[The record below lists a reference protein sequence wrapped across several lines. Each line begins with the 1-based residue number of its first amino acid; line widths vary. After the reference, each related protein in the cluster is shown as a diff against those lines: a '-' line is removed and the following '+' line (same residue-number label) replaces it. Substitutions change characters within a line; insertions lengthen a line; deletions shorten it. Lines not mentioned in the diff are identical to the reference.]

1 MGKFIELFK
10 KNRVLSMDELRDM
23 LLIDNSKDFVE
34 LIKNVEKLVKNG
46 ILVQLKNEKFLFLD
60 DEVFFEGIIKV
71 NNAGFAFVYCRDIES
86 EIYIPKGYTKCS
98 MTGDRVKVRIDDF
111 YQGERNL
118 EGIVVEVLERNNKYT
133 VGTLIKAKRFSYV
146 KSDDRNIDKYIKIE
160 KETLVDLVDGQKVI
174 VEITEYAKTNFDDHR
189 GIIIRSIGHKDDP
202 GIDVLSTIYK
212 HNIPLEFPEGVGL
225 ELDRINEEV
234 VMKSPYRDCR
244 DELVVTIDGEDSKD
258 LDDAISVI
266 KTKTGY
272 RLKVFIAD
280 VSAYVTEGSELDK
293 EAQNRGC
300 SVYLVDRVVP
310 MLPRKLSNNIC
321 SLNPNVNRYTIC
333 CEMDFNG
340 DGFVRTYDIYPAV
353 INSKGRLTYNKVNAV
368 FEDDEIVCREYREY
382 LKMLNQS
389 LELSLKIRENRERRG
404 AIDFDKSEAKIIVD
418 ENSEVK
424 DIVLRERG
432 KAEKLIEDF
441 MLSANEVIA
450 EHFYWLETPFI
461 YRIHEE
467 PKMEKLKQ
475 FFDLSATLGYRAKV
489 NLENIEAYTLANM
502 LEKFKGSPAESM
514 LSTILLRTMNQAR
527 YSSMSLGHFA
537 LASKYYTH
545 FTSPIRRYPD
555 LLVHRM
561 IRSYIFNGDINS
573 KNKEHFDEIL
583 PELAEQSSL
592 CEKRAVECER
602 EVEQIKK
609 CEYMLGRENQEFEG
623 MISSVTRFGVFIS
636 LPNTIEGLCHI
647 KNMLDD
653 YYEFDEKKLI
663 LVGKRKKKIYRIGD
677 KVKIKI
683 DNVDLENQA
692 IDFKILSHKESVQR
706 SSTRTSD
713 KNFKSTK
720 KIKTFKN
727 KTIKSRRRRR

>member
-1 MGKFIELFK
+1 MEKIIGLFEK
-10 KNRVLSMDELRDM
+10 RTVLSMDEIKEELNIEDSR
-23 LLIDNSKDFVE
+23 DFVE
-34 LIKNVEKLVKNG
+34 LIKNIEKLIKNR
-46 ILVQLKNEKFLFLD
+46 LVVQLKNEKFLYLD
-60 DEVFFEGIIKV
+60 EEMFFEGVIKV
-71 NNAGFAFVYCRDIES
+71 NTAGFAFVYCQDIES
-86 EIYIPKGYTKCS
+86 EIYIPKGYTKSS
-98 MTGDRVKVRIDDF
+98 MTGDRVKVRVDDF
-111 YQGERNL
+111 YQGEKNL
-118 EGIVVEVLERNNKYT
+118 EGSVVDVVERNNKYT

-146 KSDDRNIDKYIKIE
+146 KSDDKNIDKYIKIE
-160 KETLVDLVDGQKVI
+160 KETIADLVDGQKVV
-174 VEITEYAKTNFDDHR
+174 VEITEYAKTSFDDHK
-189 GIIIRSIGHKDDP
+189 GIITRSIGHKDDP
-202 GIDVLSTIYK
+202 GIDILSTIYK
-212 HNIPLEFPEGVGL
+212 HNIPTEFPSGVEDEL
-225 ELDRINEEV
+225 ESISEEV
-234 VMKSPYRDCR
+234 IMKSPYRDCR
-244 DELVVTIDGEDSKD
+244 DELVVTIDGDDSKD
-258 LDDAISVI
+258 LDDAISVV
-266 KTKTGY
+266 KTKKGY

-321 SLNPNVNRYTIC
+321 SLNPHVDRYTIC
-333 CEMDFNG
+333 CEMEFNEAG
-340 DGFVRTYDIYPAV
+340 LVNSYDIYPAV
-353 INSKGRLTYNKVNAV
+353 INSKGRLTYSKVNAV
-368 FEDDEIVCREYREY
+368 FEDNEIVCREHKEY
-382 LKMLNQS
+382 LKMLNQA

-424 DIVLRERG
+424 DIILRERG

-450 EHFYWLETPFI
+450 EHFYWVETPFI
-461 YRIHEE
+461 YRVHEE
-467 PKMEKLKQ
+467 PKMEKLRQ
-475 FFDLSATLGYRAKV
+475 FFDLSASLGYRVKA

-502 LEKFKGSPAESM
+502 LEKFKDSPAESM
-514 LSTILLRTMNQAR
+514 LSTVLLRTMNQAR

-561 IRSYIFNGDINS
+561 IRSYIFNGDIS
-573 KNKEHFDEIL
+573 PENKEHFDEIL
-583 PELAEQSSL
+583 PDLAEQSSL
-592 CEKRAVECER
+592 CEKRAVDCER

-609 CEYMLGRENQEFEG
+609 CEYMLERENQEFEG

-653 YYEFDEKKLI
+653 YYEFDEKNLI
-663 LVGKRKKKIYRIGD
+663 LVGRRKKKIYRIGD
-677 KVKIKI
+677 KVRIKV

-692 IDFKILSHKESVQR
+692 IDFKIVSHKE
-706 SSTRTSD
+706 TTSRPD
-713 KNFKSTK
+713 NNKTKSKQKRKYKDNKK
-720 KIKTFKN
+720 KIFKR
-727 KTIKSRRRRR
+727 KRR